1 MVMEKIDIFTQNK
14 LSKNKINIGIIL
26 NFEANSWL
34 GGYNYYL
41 NFYNLIKR
49 TNCKLTVF
57 CNKNNANR
65 IYKDFKLAK
74 IVVTDYFSYPKK
86 FLGIKSK
93 LKILI
98 LGRDLETDKYLND
111 NNIDI
116 LVLSGFLGKKSIIKN
131 IPIIWDFQEII
142 NPKNFSLKQILLRKF
157 NNYMCANHSNHVLL
171 GTKHDNKI
179 FKKYYKSSKVNNSYI
194 NMPETL
200 VNFKILKKEKLQK
213 LFKLNLNNFLIL
225 PNQFWKHKNHILVL
239 KALKIIKYRYKK
251 NILIVSTGQK
261 NDWRHTQNF
270 SEIKKFIKKNKLEK
284 NFKILGVVKQNQLLN
299 LIFYSKALIN
309 PSKAEGESGSVEIA
323 KAFNKYT
330 LLSNIDVH
338 REQKKNKTFL
348 FNVKDYKKLAKLIL
362 RVNNL
367 EVPKNI
373 NQINYLK
380 LHNNYINR
388 QRNKYIQLLKLK

>member
-1 MVMEKIDIFTQNK
+1 
-14 LSKNKINIGIIL
+14 
-26 NFEANSWL
+26 
-34 GGYNYYL
+34 
-41 NFYNLIKR
+41 
-49 TNCKLTVF
+49 
-57 CNKNNANR
+57 
-65 IYKDFKLAK
+65 
-74 IVVTDYFSYPKK
+74 
-86 FLGIKSK
+86 
-93 LKILI
+93 
-98 LGRDLETDKYLND
+98 
-111 NNIDI
+111 
-116 LVLSGFLGKKSIIKN
+116 
-131 IPIIWDFQEII
+131 
-142 NPKNFSLKQILLRKF
+142 
-157 NNYMCANHSNHVLL
+157 
-171 GTKHDNKI
+171 
-179 FKKYYKSSKVNNSYI
+179 
-194 NMPETL
+194 MPETL
-200 VNFKILKKEKLQK
+200 VNFKILKKENLQK

-239 KALKIIKYRYKK
+239 KALKIIKCRYKK

-284 NFKILGVVKQNQLLN
+284 NFKILGVVKHNQLLN